1 MRDEE
6 KIIQVET
13 FKDFDREPGRD
24 GDEESREGTMSL
36 DGKATDAPITVK
48 DAARFLGDGHEL
60 NLSVPL
66 PQGLPEPAMSRT
78 QMATGLQACTP
89 RAGGNACPI
98 SPPPCTCLLLF
109 RAPPPSKKIQR
120 ILEIFSKKLLHSRI
134 QPIYYDSTVLN
145 PNLSARLFEPQRLRE
160 KA

>member
-13 FKDFDREPGRD
+13 FKDFDRGLGRD

-48 DAARFLGDGHEL
+48 AAARFLGDGHEL

-66 PQGLPEPAMSRT
+66 PQGLPEPAMSRA
-78 QMATGLQACTP
+78 QMATGLQACPAYVQAFLP
-89 RAGGNACPI
+89 RKA
-98 SPPPCTCLLLF
+98 CTCLLLF
-109 RAPPPSKKIQR
+109 RAPPLKKIQR
-120 ILEIFSKKLLHSRI
+120 ILKYSQKNSCIPGCSRF
-134 QPIYYDSTVLN
+134 TMN
-145 PNLSARLFEPQRLRE
+145 NCFEPQFICP
-160 KA
+160 AV

>member
-1 MRDEE
+1 MADEE
-6 KIIQVET
+6 QIIRIKT
-13 FKDFDREPGRD
+13 LKDFDREPGRD

-66 PQGLPEPAMSRT
+66 PQGLPEPAMSRA

-89 RAGGNACPI
+89 RAGGNACPTSI
-98 SPPPCTCLLLF
+98 PSPLHFSLAFSCTPP
-109 RAPPPSKKIQR
+109 RKKNLKKF
-120 ILEIFSKKLLHSRI
+120 LEILKKPLAFPDSAD
-134 QPIYYDSTVLN
+134 YYEQ
-145 PNLSARLFEPQRLRE
+145 LF
-160 KA
+160 

>member
-13 FKDFDREPGRD
+13 FKDFDRGLGRD

-48 DAARFLGDGHEL
+48 AAARFLGDGHEL

-66 PQGLPEPAMSRT
+66 PQGLPEPAMSRA
-78 QMATGLQACTP
+78 QMATGLQACPLTCRQKGLHLPLAFSCTP
-89 RAGGNACPI
+89 PQKSFKNLG
-98 SPPPCTCLLLF
+98 
-109 RAPPPSKKIQR
+109 K
-120 ILEIFSKKLLHSRI
+120 FSKKHLHSRM
-134 QPIYYDSTVLN
+134 QPIYYTL
-145 PNLSARLFEPQRLRE
+145 LF
-160 KA
+160 

>member
-13 FKDFDREPGRD
+13 FKDFDRGLGRD

-48 DAARFLGDGHEL
+48 AAARFLGDGHEL

-66 PQGLPEPAMSRT
+66 PQGLPEPAMSRA
-78 QMATGLQACTP
+78 QMATGPRPVLL
-89 RAGGNACPI
+89 RAGRKA
-98 SPPPCTCLLLF
+98 CTCLLLF
-109 RAPPPSKKIQR
+109 RAPPLKKIQR
-120 ILEIFSKKLLHSRI
+120 ILKYSQKNSCIPGCSRF
-134 QPIYYDSTVLN
+134 TMN
-145 PNLSARLFEPQRLRE
+145 NCFEPQFICP
-160 KA
+160 AV

>member
-13 FKDFDREPGRD
+13 FKDFDRGLGRD

-48 DAARFLGDGHEL
+48 AAARFLGEGHEL

-66 PQGLPEPAMSRT
+66 PQGLPEPAMSRA
-78 QMATGLQACTP
+78 QMATGLQACTC
-89 RAGGNACPI
+89 RQKA
-98 SPPPCTCLLLF
+98 CTCLLLF
-109 RAPPPSKKIQR
+109 RAPPLKKISK
-120 ILEIFSKKLLHSRI
+120 ILKYSQKNSCIPGCSRFTI
-134 QPIYYDSTVLN
+134 L
-145 PNLSARLFEPQRLRE
+145 
-160 KA
+160 

>member
-13 FKDFDREPGRD
+13 FKDFDRGLGRD

-66 PQGLPEPAMSRT
+66 PQGLPEPAMSRA

-89 RAGGNACPI
+89 RAGGNACPTYPPRPALASCFFVHPPQKI
-98 SPPPCTCLLLF
+98 S
-109 RAPPPSKKIQR
+109 KILKYSQKNSC
-120 ILEIFSKKLLHSRI
+120 IPGCSRF
-134 QPIYYDSTVLN
+134 TMN
-145 PNLSARLFEPQRLRE
+145 NCFEPQFICP
-160 KA
+160 AV